1 MVERHRGQR
10 RFAQG
15 DNRGHQALAQEFGAL
30 AIDAVESESEIV
42 PGRLAFLRF
51 MLGLGVTFGMALG
64 IALSACGFDRIGRA
78 RGGGRCG
85 LGLVEGGEG
94 RALSSGGGAGVGATK
109 RSSREKVAAPRPINT
124 LISGSFWHFCL
135 GGLRHNRRR
144 RPRQS

>member
-85 LGLVEGGEG
+85 LGLVGGEG
-94 RALSSGGGAGVGATK
+94 EGAGLGRRGGRGSDKAFVAG
-109 RSSREKVAAPRPINT
+109 EGAAPRPST
-124 LISGSFWHFCL
+124 AYRDAGTSAW
-135 GGLRHNRRR
+135 
-144 RPRQS
+144 RPQT